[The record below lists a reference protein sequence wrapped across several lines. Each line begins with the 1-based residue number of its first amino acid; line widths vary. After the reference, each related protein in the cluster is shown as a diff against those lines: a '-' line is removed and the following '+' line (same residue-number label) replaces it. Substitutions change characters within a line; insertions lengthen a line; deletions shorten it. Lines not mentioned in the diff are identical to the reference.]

1 MWRIMS
7 KRRNFPPLLQTNL
20 KTGTRAGTP
29 LDAAP
34 FLTTTVCQEGQTM
47 KRALLSA
54 AAAALLAATAFAQPP
69 TVEAEAEGNVKIEGI
84 APEKVLGAIDT
95 EKLVDAEKSTP
106 ATATDAK
113 LPPTQVT
120 TGTTVRETPTTVVEL
135 TTEVIAP
142 VKVRPALD
150 PENPIAPEVKAV
162 VEAKGNYTTA
172 DLVRAQHE
180 AVLATPVSVPTT
192 IIRTTTTTP
201 KSND

>member
-7 KRRNFPPLLQTNL
+7 KRRNSRPLQINL
-20 KTGTRAGTP
+20 KTGTRAGT
-29 LDAAP
+29 LLHAVP
-34 FLTTTVCQEGQTM
+34 FLTTTVCQEGHTM

-54 AAAALLAATAFAQPP
+54 AAAALLAAPAFAQPP

-95 EKLVDAEKSTP
+95 EKLVDGDNSTP
-106 ATATDAK
+106 ETATDPK

-142 VKVRPALD
+142 VDVRPALD